1 MNNKQP
7 KNFLHELLYYKQ
19 TYLMAE
25 SCLGDGINNITALYT
40 TIVKSTKTI
49 EQLTDAI
56 STIAANIEKT
66 IPETILNKLND
77 VDYTEYTKDKYGDV
91 LWNEIPNDSLT
102 ELALEQFI
110 TLGGAIGRIDTAEN
124 KPNAY
129 MISLY
134 KFNNY
139 EIIFKNEK
147 YLDSFIAKYEPDCAS
162 VFSRKGGCWIEE
174 YNWVEEYDI

>member
-7 KNFLHELLYYKQ
+7 KNFLNELLYYKQ

-25 SCLGDGINNITALYT
+25 SYLGDSINNITALYT
-40 TIVKSTKTI
+40 TIVKNTKTI
-49 EQLTDAI
+49 EQLADTI
-56 STIAANIEKT
+56 STITANIEKT

-102 ELALEQFI
+102 ELALKHFI
-110 TLGGAIGRIDTAEN
+110 TLGGATGRIDTAEN
-124 KPNAY
+124 EPDAY

-134 KFNNY
+134 DFNNY
-139 EIIFKNEK
+139 EIIFKNEI
-147 YLDSFIAKYEPDCAS
+147 YRNTFIAEYVPDYAS
-162 VFSRKGGCWIEE
+162 VFSKKG
-174 YNWVEEYDI
+174 NSWVEEYNI